1 MYKSILYLITIL
13 LLSSFGVGQNKQIEK
28 KIDEFLSKQFN
39 QADPG
44 CVVLA
49 AKEGKIIYRKA
60 FGGADLQLNVPLNA
74 DMVFNIAS
82 ITNSLLLL
90 PFFNWLNRGK
100 FQFRTA
106 YKNLSPVILGKATL
120 SLSKTCLRI
129 PPASGIICRSIT
141 RLHFWKDGIL
151 SPGN

>member
-13 LLSSFGVGQNKQIEK
+13 LLSSFGFGQNKQIEK

-60 FGGADLQLNVPLNA
+60 FGSADLQLNVPLNA

-82 ITNSLLLL
+82 ITKQFTAVAILQLVEQGKISVRDSVQKFVPGYPFKGYTITIENLL
-90 PFFNWLNRGK
+90 
-100 FQFRTA
+100 TH
-106 YKNLSPVILGKATL
+106 T
-120 SLSKTCLRI
+120 
-129 PPASGIICRSIT
+129 SGIRDYLQI
-141 RLHFWKDGIL
+141 
-151 SPGN
+151 